1 MKRNKIGRLIISDF
15 ELYILKTLRKY
26 KQIMDAEKR
35 SISWSRWPGQLKKI
49 LVVVF
54 LGKWFLSS

>member
-26 KQIMDAEKR
+26 KQIMEAEKR
-35 SISWSRWPGQLKKI
+35 SIL
-49 LVVVF
+49 
-54 LGKWFLSS
+54 